1 MLIIYDFIQLFLFIS
16 HSTGLCYVI
25 YQMQSIP
32 KRGFNISKF
41 YDSLKIDSD
50 MFRPFKIIDDTINVQ
65 DQGIYIYIYIFFS
78 NFVDSK
84 CMFVF
89 ISFHHQVFFC
99 RKWLQ
104 GYMLG
109 CSSDD
114 VILLTLVTQP
124 AFACS
129 NSTIETPNLFKINNT
144 DIYEQLLLKPI
155 KAYLGPCLF
164 AKTVID

>member
-1 MLIIYDFIQLFLFIS
+1 MISSNFFYSSLTVLDYVMWSTKCNPYLKEVSIYLSFTIVWRLTATCFDHLKSQMTL
-16 HSTGLCYVI
+16 STC
-25 YQMQSIP
+25 
-32 KRGFNISKF
+32 
-41 YDSLKIDSD
+41 KI
-50 MFRPFKIIDDTINVQ
+50 KV
-65 DQGIYIYIYIFFS
+65 YIYIYFFFS